1 MASTN
6 EDLPETDSQRGTLIM
21 AADTD
26 GNEPNILQRGAS
38 DFGMKKSGRTYS
50 DMLDLVNR
58 ESQNMK
64 RFEHLKYKLDLKRRS

>member
-1 MASTN
+1 
-6 EDLPETDSQRGTLIM
+6 M

-26 GNEPNILQRGAS
+26 GNEPIILQPGES
-38 DFGMKKSGRTYS
+38 DFGANKSGRAYS

-64 RFEHLKYKLDLKRRS
+64 RFAHLKYKNDLKRRS